1 MNSTGK
7 RRTGASKTDKDCYEG
22 GGGDNEGLD
31 NKFKDTNDEKQQKK
45 GGLSDSQM
53 TVLVLLIIFLGFT
66 WLNRGAGGRGGMQYT
81 GERVVAVDQGN
92 SNNYRSGAI
101 IGSASSVNGEI
112 SKLEAANM
120 KLEKELAEVTKINE
134 GLRGRVEQKRKER
147 GYAAPTAPVV
157 RAPDP
162 VAEVPQAP
170 VVSPKPDLRSID
182 VSTIPSYTGYTFW
195 SSDMH
200 ISPIA
205 DVKDLFAPNV
215 LNQIVIDKSLSGHCK
230 IMKPPTCATDLKV
243 LNSGNAEHLET
254 DLGARGC
261 PNKIKRQ
268 FFNEYM
274 NDPEMKKVRRRG
286 ANRRAKGPSYF
297 WSDQH
302 NMQHQ
307 TTKLLCHHN
316 SSFLTLASLISP
328 VGGRFPLQ
336 PHRCDVRG
344 LHGLR

>member
-1 MNSTGK
+1 
-7 RRTGASKTDKDCYEG
+7 
-22 GGGDNEGLD
+22 
-31 NKFKDTNDEKQQKK
+31 
-45 GGLSDSQM
+45 
-53 TVLVLLIIFLGFT
+53 
-66 WLNRGAGGRGGMQYT
+66 MQYT

-147 GYAAPTAPVV
+147 GYAAPAAPVV

-215 LNQIVIDKSLSGHCK
+215 LNQVVIDKSLSGHCK

-286 ANRRAKGPSYF
+286 ANRRAKGPCYF
-297 WSDQH
+297 WRDQH

-307 TTKLLCHHN
+307 IMKLLCHHN
-316 SSFLTLASLISP
+316 SSSL
-328 VGGRFPLQ
+328 PL
-336 PHRCDVRG
+336 
-344 LHGLR
+344 LRSSHP